1 MQSTSVP
8 RQLLMFMVVLCAVTG
23 AGSLALF
30 AMISNAY
37 ATSARSAADGVN
49 ELTRGYA
56 LLERI
61 AFEEDAVQRLIR
73 TRDADLIESTVGE
86 IDAARVQISAL
97 TAAAGASTA
106 AIRGEY
112 ERTLAVERQVVD
124 AVVKGDAGRANDEY
138 MEQAVP
144 RYAALKSAV
153 RDYFAVV
160 QRTTMA
166 EMKDTAEGTRRT
178 MMYALLTAN
187 LVVVGL
193 VAFLWGVRRNIAV
206 RLGRIAATLAH
217 AGGQLADTSTQVT
230 ESSRSVSQ
238 GVNRLAAA
246 IEQTSASFD
255 QIGATSGQ
263 NAAHAE
269 EAKQLAGE
277 ARSAAEAG
285 HRDMQEMRTAMD
297 AIKASSGAI
306 ASIIKTIDEI
316 AFQTNLLALNAAV
329 EAARAGERGLGFAVV
344 ADEVRALA
352 QRSATAARETASSVE
367 AVIAKSERGV
377 DVSGKVAHWL
387 EDIVSRTRNVDT
399 LVAEIAGASAEQR
412 AGVGQVSL
420 AIGDMEKVTQAGA
433 ITAEQ
438 TAATVQELH
447 AQANALR
454 GAVLELQRLAGDDAV
469 LPTAGLQSA
478 GATPRHARAVGALG
492 VAPGG
497 VR

>member
-1 MQSTSVP
+1 
-8 RQLLMFMVVLCAVTG
+8 
-23 AGSLALF
+23 
-30 AMISNAY
+30 
-37 ATSARSAADGVN
+37 
-49 ELTRGYA
+49 
-56 LLERI
+56 
-61 AFEEDAVQRLIR
+61 
-73 TRDADLIESTVGE
+73 
-86 IDAARVQISAL
+86 
-97 TAAAGASTA
+97 
-106 AIRGEY
+106 
-112 ERTLAVERQVVD
+112 
-124 AVVKGDAGRANDEY
+124 
-138 MEQAVP
+138 
-144 RYAALKSAV
+144 
-153 RDYFAVV
+153 
-160 QRTTMA
+160 MA
-166 EMKDTAEGTRRT
+166 EMKDTAEGTRRR
-178 MMYALLTAN
+178 MMFALLTAN
-187 LVVVGL
+187 LVIAGL

-206 RLGRIAATLAH
+206 RLGSVAATLVH

-230 ESSRSVSQ
+230 ASSKSVSQ

-329 EAARAGERGLGFAVV
+329 EAARAGQRGLGFAVV

-367 AVIAKSERGV
+367 AVITKSERGV
-377 DVSGKVAHWL
+377 EVSGKVARWL

-399 LVAEIAGASAEQR
+399 LVAEIAEASAEQR

-420 AIGDMEKVTQAGA
+420 AIGDMEKVTQTGA

-438 TAATVQELH
+438 TAATVQELN
-447 AQANALR
+447 AQANAVR
-454 GAVLELQRLAGDDAV
+454 GAVVELQRLAGDAAAA
-469 LPTAGLQSA
+469 LPAAGLQSA
-478 GATPRHARAVGALG
+478 GATPPHARPVGALG
-492 VAPGG
+492 IAPGG